1 MYINNNRTLAL
12 KFKLLNTF
20 FCKKMRSN
28 LVQVP
33 FKARC
38 TISMF
43 HWNETEWST
52 TTKSDCILSAY
63 SQFEITCWDFNDHY
77 IWKFSLLLYL
87 RIVHIY
93 IMLNK
98 KNQLNLYVIVL
109 PLNIPSIYSGTF
121 ILFFFFFLEWVY
133 QRFA

>member
-1 MYINNNRTLAL
+1 MQ
-12 KFKLLNTF
+12 
-20 FCKKMRSN
+20 KMSSN

-52 TTKSDCILSAY
+52 TTKSDCVLSAY
-63 SQFEITCWDFNDHY
+63 LQFEKITCWDFNNHY

-109 PLNIPSIYSGTF
+109 PHNIPSIYSGTF
-121 ILFFFFFLEWVY
+121 ILFFCCWVY
-133 QRFA
+133 QMVCIMSRFVTLRLIHVRK